1 MSDINVIPY
10 KNNTLSTSVFIQV
23 PATVEDLVAQ
33 FGASAVWKACI
44 RQVCYGPW
52 NTTFRPLVA
61 ERLEKMFPEFPRKEL
76 SRRTNKA
83 GEEVVSYESEQSYV
97 TRLLADGGLEEN
109 VLATLA
115 QEVANTVPF
124 ELVDSQTTKKPD
136 AAYMA
141 KARRERNHHRRE
153 VFRELCCVQS
163 WIHYCFGRR
172 LQRGGYRSCPGDQS
186 APIGIRH
193 SVGPSRLT
201 VKRVYLVSPLS
212 ESRIKFNILYS
223 YVIHRHPKHY

>member
-23 PATVEDLVAQ
+23 PSTVADLVAQ
-33 FGASAVWKACI
+33 FGESAVWKACI

-141 KARRERNHHRRE
+141 KARQILAFVENGTTTEEKFSANFAASNPGFTIASVGGFNEEGIARALEIN
-153 VFRELCCVQS
+153 Q
-163 WIHYCFGRR
+163 RR
-172 LQRGGYRSCPGDQS
+172 LE
-186 APIGIRH
+186 
-193 SVGPSRLT
+193 SVIPSDL
-201 VKRVYLVSPLS
+201 LG
-212 ESRIKFNILYS
+212 
-223 YVIHRHPKHY
+223 